1 MCFRIIRTRHGTR
14 TDPSQV
20 QGREYNIL
28 YNDDGY
34 GGDSLI
40 NIASYYMQFQC
51 TLKGVNQLGVGMII
65 FLDEQMYHYPKH
77 QIDRGKQISPHQ

>member
-1 MCFRIIRTRHGTR
+1 
-14 TDPSQV
+14 
-20 QGREYNIL
+20 
-28 YNDDGY
+28 
-34 GGDSLI
+34 LI